1 MISVIINGVEY
12 IPKEGSC
19 VGTMKDIDGNIYKT
33 AVIDGKEWML
43 ENLKVGRFRN
53 GEAITNITDNEFWV
67 SCGFSAKCS
76 YDNDVKNKHKYG
88 CLYNWLAVDDSR
100 GLAPE
105 GWRIPTIDELSESVI
120 KNPLFSAR
128 PGGYRNNNDGTF
140 NNVGNNGNWW
150 SSTENNTSNAYN
162 RNLNY
167 NNSNVNS
174 NNNTKSNGY
183 SVRCLRDL
191 KGNIKRLI
199 VSSKMNFYQSFFV

>member
-120 KNPLFSAR
+120 KNPLFSAL
-128 PGGYRNNNDGTF
+128 PGGYRYFIDGTF
-140 NNVGNNGNWW
+140 TNVGYYGNWW
-150 SSTENNTSNAYN
+150 SSTEYSTSFAYF
-162 RNLNY
+162 RYLNY
-167 NNSNVNS
+167 GNSTVYRYS
-174 NNNTKSNGY
+174 TTRSNGF
-183 SVRCLRDL
+183 SVRCVRDL
-191 KGNIKRLI
+191 
-199 VSSKMNFYQSFFV
+199 